1 MRPVLLAGLF
11 GLVFGAG
18 IALSGMANPAKVLNF
33 FDLAGD
39 WDPSLAFV
47 MGGALLVA
55 APGYR
60 LVLRR
65 ERPLCEPRFHL
76 PARRRLDAPLIV
88 GSAVFGIG
96 WGISGFCP
104 GGVIPALGLGEGSA
118 FVFVGAMLA
127 GIAVARS
134 FRARAAAGTG
144 RGTGT
149 EPVAVKVPAGR
160 G

>member
-1 MRPVLLAGLF
+1 MRTILLALLI

-55 APGYR
+55 VPGYR

-65 ERPLCEPRFHL
+65 ERPLCDTRFHL
-76 PARRRLDAPLIV
+76 PASRRIDLPLV
-88 GSAVFGIG
+88 GGSALFGVG
-96 WGISGFCP
+96 WGMSGFCP
-104 GGVIPALGLGEGSA
+104 GGVVPALGLGESSA
-118 FVFVGAMLA
+118 FAFTGAMLA
-127 GIAVARS
+127 GIVLAGS
-134 FRARAAAGTG
+134 LRARAGAMTA
-144 RGTGT
+144 R
-149 EPVAVKVPAGR
+149 APASGA
-160 G
+160 